1 MADHA
6 RHAHAAAPGFSLFRC
21 SAAERVGIALVALAL
36 MWTALL
42 WVIR

>member
-6 RHAHAAAPGFSLFRC
+6 RHAHPAAPGFSLFRS
-21 SAAERVGIALVALAL
+21 SAAERVGIAAAALAV

-42 WVIR
+42 WVLR